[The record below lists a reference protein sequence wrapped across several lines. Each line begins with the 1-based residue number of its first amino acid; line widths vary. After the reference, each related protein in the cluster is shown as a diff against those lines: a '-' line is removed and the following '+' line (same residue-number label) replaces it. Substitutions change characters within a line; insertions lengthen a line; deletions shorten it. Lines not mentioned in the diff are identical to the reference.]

1 MCIPFS
7 PFGPIKR
14 TDLIRALRKAGFD
27 GPESGGSHQ
36 LMRRGTFTL
45 PIPNPH
51 QGDIGKN
58 LLARILRLSGI
69 GREEWERL

>member
-1 MCIPFS
+1 MP

-14 TDLIRALRKAGFD
+14 TDLIRALRTAGFE

-36 LMRRGTFTL
+36 VMRHGAFTL

-51 QGDIGKN
+51 GGDIGTN
-58 LLARILRLSGI
+58 LLARILRVAGI